1 MSIEPPET
9 IRRIVYLGTPGVAV
23 PPLHALVEAGYE
35 IPLVVSR
42 PDARRS
48 RSAASAL
55 TSEGGGA
62 RTRLPVTDRL
72 ADLDEVGAD
81 LAVVV
86 AYGHLIPRRCSTG
99 LRS

>member
-42 PDARRS
+42 PDARRGRGKS
-48 RSAASAL
+48 LMPSAVKAAAIRPRPRMMTSTRSPARRFGRSAMI
-55 TSEGGGA
+55 
-62 RTRLPVTDRL
+62 TR
-72 ADLDEVGAD
+72 
-81 LAVVV
+81 
-86 AYGHLIPRRCSTG
+86 IC
-99 LRS
+99 